1 MWLSIDPRSAKP
13 VYQQVADGVKEAVA
27 KGLLGHG
34 DRMPSVRELAAEMT
48 INHNTVA
55 RAYQE
60 LERDHIIEV
69 VRGHGT
75 FIAASRPRPD
85 REDRVRELSGRIR
98 ELLIEA
104 HHLQLTDQDLR
115 NLFRSTA
122 EEWHRERRRV
132 QR

>member
-13 VYQQVADGVKEAVA
+13 VYQQVVDGVKEAVA

>member
-13 VYQQVADGVKEAVA
+13 VYQQVVDGVKEAVA

-85 REDRVRELSGRIR
+85 HEDRVRELSGRIR

-104 HHLQLTDQDLR
+104 HHLQLTDQDLL